1 MTISSVRRGRP
12 KGKNGEPKTS
22 AERTRAYREKLK
34 SAGGVSITLALEE
47 SEVALMEALKEKWN
61 LPDSAPNAEII
72 RAMLVVLNGHEFI
85 SSGCKIKAK
94 VKITSR

>member
-1 MTISSVRRGRP
+1 
-12 KGKNGEPKTS
+12 
-22 AERTRAYREKLK
+22 
-34 SAGGVSITLALEE
+34 
-47 SEVALMEALKEKWN
+47 MEALKEKWN

-85 SSGCKIKAK
+85 SCGCKIKAK